1 MKETNI
7 GLNRRMYPLLSI
19 TVFSRIKIE
28 IAGAKVSLP
37 GKTNQ
42 TPFDSP
48 KKIEKA
54 KIFNTDE
61 LQIL

>member
-1 MKETNI
+1 
-7 GLNRRMYPLLSI
+7 MYPLLSI

>member
-1 MKETNI
+1 
-7 GLNRRMYPLLSI
+7 MYPLLSI

-37 GKTNQ
+37 GKTNH
-42 TPFDSP
+42 TPFDNP
-48 KKIEKA
+48 KKVEKV